1 MQNKVNVNKYQSTQI
16 YLSFYLT
23 NNSES
28 CLCVLSGA
36 IRLWNVDHEKN
47 LQRQRPVSSHAISM
61 PHPGSEIVWQDH
73 QCRNKGSTTGLM
85 DLPSLIIDRRH
96 SLFGHICQGHTC
108 FTSTTSIHWWL
119 HWHTS
124 CHWLEVLTGP
134 STENLASTGER
145 KYGSTHHCLSI
156 RNPGPVVEI
165 ATTLSRSSAAVSEF
179 LCLFAIAAIN
189 VWLLTNSAW

>member
-1 MQNKVNVNKYQSTQI
+1 MWININLHKSI
-16 YLSFYLT
+16 SSFYLT

-61 PHPGSEIVWQDH
+61 PHPGSEMVWQDH

-124 CHWLEVLTGP
+124 CHWLEALTGP
-134 STENLASTGER
+134 STENLASTGGR
-145 KYGSTHHCLSI
+145 KYGSTISPCQF
-156 RNPGPVVEI
+156 
-165 ATTLSRSSAAVSEF
+165 ATLDRLSRSLRPSAGRAQQWVSF
-179 LCLFAIAAIN
+179 CVCLQ
-189 VWLLTNSAW
+189 LLPSMFDF